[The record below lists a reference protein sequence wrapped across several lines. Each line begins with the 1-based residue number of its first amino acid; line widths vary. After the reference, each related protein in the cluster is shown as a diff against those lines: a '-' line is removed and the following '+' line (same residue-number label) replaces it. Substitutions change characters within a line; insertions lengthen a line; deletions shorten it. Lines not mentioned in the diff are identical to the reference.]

1 MLKNDKIILF
11 FEVAFN
17 ALNIGLKSMRVIQ
30 NKQIMIGEV
39 AIKDIK
45 LDPKS
50 RDDIPQILKGLQ
62 YIYINDYLRKEVFSM
77 LERLIP
83 PRVSTRNG
91 RPGMHLW
98 RIFVLGVLR
107 LNLDWDYDRL
117 HSMVNNYKTIRAML
131 GHAEFDD
138 YYYHRQTVEDNVKLL
153 NREILG
159 EINRVVVRAGHGL
172 IKKKDT
178 EEEPGLKSRCDT
190 FVVKTNVHF
199 PTDINLLFDAMRKS
213 IELTARLCEKRK
225 IKGWR
230 QYRYNINRIKRLYRY
245 AQSSKNGG
253 ARTEEQKYKREQN
266 IKSKHQDYI
275 NLSLYYLEKTN
286 QTIDNILRTQTLS
299 LVEQGS
305 IEEIYSYIKHAERQI
320 DQIKRRVIKGEV
332 IPHSEKVFSLFE
344 PHTEWICKGKL
355 GVPVEL
361 GLKVCVIEDEH
372 QFILH
377 HKVMKK
383 QTDDKVAVAI
393 AKETKSYFPELY
405 SVSYD
410 RGFFT
415 KENREILQNILNAVA
430 MPKKGKLSKQDKEIE
445 SNENYLAAKRKHAAI
460 ESAIN
465 ALDVHG
471 LDKCLDHGVEGFERY
486 VALAIVGRNLQRL
499 GAIIHKKEQRLLVLR
514 ERRIRKVA

>member
-1 MLKNDKIILF
+1 
-11 FEVAFN
+11 
-17 ALNIGLKSMRVIQ
+17 MRIIQ

-62 YIYINDYLRKEVFSM
+62 YIYINDELRKEVFSM

-83 PRVSTRNG
+83 PKVSTRNG

-117 HSMVNNYKTIRAML
+117 HGMANNYKTIRSML

-138 YYYHRQTVEDNVKLL
+138 YYYHRQTIEDNIKLF
-153 NREILG
+153 NRKILG
-159 EINRVVVRAGHGL
+159 EINRVVIRAGHGL
-172 IKKKDT
+172 IKKKDM
-178 EEEPGLKSRCDT
+178 EEEPGLRSRCDT

-213 IELTARLCEKRK
+213 IELVGRLCEKRK
-225 IKGWR
+225 ISDWR
-230 QYRYNINRIKRLYRY
+230 QYRYNINRTKRLYRY
-245 AQSSKNGG
+245 AQTSKNGG

-266 IKSKHQDYI
+266 IKNKHQEYI
-275 NLSLYYLEKTN
+275 DLSLYYLEKIDR
-286 QTIDNILRTQTLS
+286 TIDGLLRAQALS
-299 LVEQGS
+299 LVEHGL
-305 IEEIYSYIKHAERQI
+305 IEEISIYINHAKRQI
-320 DQIKRRVIKGEV
+320 DQIKRRVINGET

-361 GLKVCVIEDEH
+361 GLRVCVIEDEH

-383 QTDDKVAVAI
+383 QTDDKVAVDI
-393 AKETKSYFPELY
+393 AKETKSHFPNLY
-405 SVSYD
+405 SISYD

-415 KENREILQNILNAVA
+415 KENRRILQGMLDAVA

-445 SNENYLAAKRKHAAI
+445 SSEDYLAAKQKHSAV

-471 LDKCLDHGVEGFERY
+471 LDKCLDHGAEGFERY

-514 ERRIRKVA
+514 ERRLKKAA